1 MSASAGSAASAE
13 EPVASLRILGGRRVA
28 GLNPEERPVETRVGL
43 RPEELAVEVDA
54 DLEARVTGHDLN
66 SGRATDRMADDPHVL
81 QIEMPSQRR
90 ARLESRQPVEL
101 VEYEPVV
108 GGADVDQALERR
120 MRRRSH
126 HVRMSRLADNPAVGK
141 DRDR

>member
-1 MSASAGSAASAE
+1 MTWYTAPGKQM
-13 EPVASLRILGGRRVA
+13 R
-28 GLNPEERPVETRVGL
+28 
-43 RPEELAVEVDA
+43 
-54 DLEARVTGHDLN
+54 
-66 SGRATDRMADDPHVL
+66 SGRATDRMADDSHVL

-90 ARLESRQPVEL
+90 ARRESRQPVEL